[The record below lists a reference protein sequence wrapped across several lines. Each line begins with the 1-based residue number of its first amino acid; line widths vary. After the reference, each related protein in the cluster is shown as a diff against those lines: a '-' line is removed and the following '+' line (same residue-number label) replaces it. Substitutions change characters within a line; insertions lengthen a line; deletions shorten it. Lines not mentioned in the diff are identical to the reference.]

1 MTLSL
6 FPPPEACALILV
18 DVQVKLTRAMSDFR
32 LRQLPMA
39 KAVLTAE
46 LLGCEIVVTE
56 QVPTAL
62 GGTVDDLAELLPE
75 STSVIGKTAF
85 SCWGEPGFAARVAS
99 SRPQGL
105 VLIGMETHVC
115 VLQTAL
121 DSLAR
126 GYAVAVLAD
135 AVCSRADLDR
145 QTALDLMQSRGVT
158 VTTYEALAFDW
169 LRDSKHARFRQVSQ
183 VVKGVHPRLAR
194 AADHT

>member
-1 MTLSL
+1 MMPSL
-6 FPPPEACALILV
+6 FPPPEACALVLV
-18 DVQVKLTRAMSDFR
+18 DVQVKLARAMRDIGR
-32 LRQLPMA
+32 RQLPMA

-62 GGTVDDLAELLPE
+62 GPTVTQLAELLPE
-75 STSVIGKTAF
+75 AAPLISKTAF
-85 SCWGEPGFAARVAS
+85 SCWGEAGFAARIAS
-99 SRPQGL
+99 SQPQGL

-126 GYAVAVLAD
+126 EYQVAVLAD
-135 AVCSRADLDR
+135 AVCSRKDLDR
-145 QTALDLMQSRGVT
+145 QTGLALMQARGAT

-169 LRDSKHARFRQVSQ
+169 LRDSTHPRFREVSRI
-183 VVKGVHPRLAR
+183 VKGVHPKLAGLSDD
-194 AADHT
+194 A